1 MQALQKI
8 SIFTSLICFI
18 IASCEIALT
27 YIYHNKISYCR
38 LDKISLYTWL
48 IINGFA
54 IIFICIY
61 DVFSRL
67 CCQHNLKFFRAILN
81 ITILFNIAWIG
92 FGMYLYLGKCNS
104 TRIQDISYI
113 ALYTIYLI
121 KLIMTLF
128 IPFPYYETNYNNNK
142 YNIHRGRHYGTA
154 Y

>member
-18 IASCEIALT
+18 VATCEIALT
-27 YIYHNKISYCR
+27 YIYHDKISSCR

-48 IINGFA
+48 IINGFTIA
-54 IIFICIY
+54 CICIY
-61 DVFSRL
+61 DVFCRL
-67 CCQHNLKFFRAILN
+67 CCQHNLTFFRAILN
-81 ITILFNIAWIG
+81 IIILFNIAWIG

-121 KLIMTLF
+121 KLTMTLF
-128 IPFPYYETNYNNNK
+128 IPFPSYETHYNNK
-142 YNIHRGRHYGTA
+142 YHIHHGRHYGSS